1 MKLTCL
7 TAFLAI
13 ASSVSTQKIGND
25 AKAINLASTNDIE
38 PIVESRIGFAD
49 QDIKLKMLGIKRD
62 EDDHRGKKI
71 DGDKCDG
78 YCHGRCDDKRIQ
90 GVCQGKCYGYCY
102 KGSSQVSS
110 PKTDS
115 VVSSKSKNEL
125 LKTESAQS
133 KTLSPSSKT
142 GSSSSTTS
150 SESSLNTSSSSTMGN
165 TSIQS
170 NSNFGASLKANG
182 LWSGFAILMLL
193 LAC

>member
-25 AKAINLASTNDIE
+25 AKAINLASANDIE
-38 PIVESRIGFAD
+38 PIVERSIDFAD
-49 QDIKLKMLGIKRD
+49 QDIKLKIWGAKRD
-62 EDDHRGKKI
+62 EDDRGKKI

-102 KGSSQVSS
+102 KDASQVSS
-110 PKTDS
+110 IKTAS

-125 LKTESAQS
+125 PKTESAQS
-133 KTLSPSSKT
+133 KTSSPSSKT

-150 SESSLNTSSSSTMGN
+150 SESSLNTGISSTMSS

-170 NSNFGASLKANG
+170 DSNSGASLKANG